1 MRCLVV
7 SWHSTAGHA
16 STTNQSMGAQV
27 PLHSLGCTTL
37 SLTHLLTHSLTAYKE
52 WKDGGGRG
60 GKGVSPPHHGP
71 FTFTM
76 MMMVELLLLLQ
87 LWLLWLWMAIPMF
100 IFLHTHTCMLACL
113 QGGKGSVGN
122 WYTVV
127 SYGCTKLPTF
137 SWEGRG
143 VL

>member
-1 MRCLVV
+1 MPCCVMAQ
-7 SWHSTAGHA
+7 HSRACKHHK
-16 STTNQSMGAQV
+16 SI
-27 PLHSLGCTTL
+27 HGCSSSPPFIGMHNTL
-37 SLTHLLTHSLTAYKE
+37 TDSHTDSLTDCLQGVE
-52 WKDGGGRG
+52 RWGGGGG
-60 GKGVSPPHHGP
+60 GKGVSPPHQGP

-137 SWEGRG
+137 RWEGRG